1 MIQVNAF
8 YKQIG
13 MPRYGSI
20 LSNQEKPDRT
30 KNLHDTSP
38 IQELD
43 IRGKVIQKG
52 DYVALSVAD
61 RSDIP
66 KYGKVVGF
74 YVCKVTFYT
83 RDDGQPVHQNAD
95 VCETYLCIEGF
106 KGLRHSNQ
114 VLLLKD

>member
-1 MIQVNAF
+1 MIRVNDF

-13 MPRYGSI
+13 MPRYGSV
-20 LSNQEKPDRT
+20 LSNHEKPDR
-30 KNLHDTSP
+30 KMNVYDTSP
-38 IQELD
+38 VLEMD
-43 IRGKVIQKG
+43 MRGKVIQKG

-61 RSDIP
+61 RSDTP
-66 KYGKVVGF
+66 KYGKVLGF

-95 VCETYLCIEGF
+95 VCETYLHIEGF